1 MTGKPNIK
9 VDGLTIHIPM
19 QFRRRGGRKYIIVPD
34 GLEGHV
40 SDKPRKDETLFK
52 ALGRAH
58 HWRRMIESG
67 KCRSIT
73 DLAEREKVME
83 PYISRIMALTVLAP
97 DITEAILAGK
107 QPKGLKLSELLR
119 NMPLAWEEQR
129 RTFGFAPP
137 A

>member
-1 MTGKPNIK
+1 MTGKPEIK

-19 QFRRRGGRKYIIVPD
+19 KFRRRGGRKYIVVPD

-40 SDKPRKDETLFK
+40 PAKPRKDETLLK

-58 HWRRMIESG
+58 HWRRMIETG

-73 DLAEREKVME
+73 DLAEREKVTE

-97 DITEAILAGK
+97 DITEAILEGK

-129 RTFGFAPP
+129 EVFGFSPP